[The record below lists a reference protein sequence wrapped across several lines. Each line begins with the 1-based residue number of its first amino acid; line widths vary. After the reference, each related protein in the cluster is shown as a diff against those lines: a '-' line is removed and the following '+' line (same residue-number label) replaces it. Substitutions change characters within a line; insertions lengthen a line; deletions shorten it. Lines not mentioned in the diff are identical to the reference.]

1 MLRSLTRSTHAVVFM
16 SLAALASIAACA
28 EDASD
33 VAKGPPPEH
42 VDVARQEIYFDA
54 DLGSAM
60 GNAIATGNT
69 CASGNEFAPVCA
81 TSAAGDLAYYWTA
94 PSSGTFTFTTTG
106 SGFDTMLQAFN
117 DAQTQS
123 LGCNDDANG
132 TAQSSLSLALSA
144 GQRITIVVDGYSTDC
159 GSFTLNVSGGSS
171 VPTSGLGLWL
181 AADGLALSNGAK
193 VSTWPDQSGNS
204 RNGQMTAV
212 ARQPTFVTNAL
223 NGRPVVR
230 FGGAQSLSLSSP
242 VQPTTF
248 SVFVVG
254 KNSMPSETFS
264 MILGPGGNWPNN
276 QLRWENGSQALFVG
290 TSNGMPAVKSPI
302 GNTRTYHVLSATYNG
317 SMLSVYRNGGL
328 VSNHSFSTNGP
339 WTLAQVGAWYSTYF
353 MQGDL
358 AEVMVYDRSLPGSER
373 SSVESYLRSKYAL

>member
-1 MLRSLTRSTHAVVFM
+1 MLRPFTRSIYAVV
-16 SLAALASIAACA
+16 STLLAASVGFAACA
-28 EDASD
+28 EEGSEF
-33 VAKGPPPEH
+33 AKEAPPEN
-42 VDVARQEIYFDA
+42 VDVARQQIFFDA

-60 GNAIATGNT
+60 GNVVASGST
-69 CASGNEFAPVCA
+69 CSSGNEFAPVCA
-81 TSAAGDLAYYWTA
+81 SSNAGDLAYYWTA

-106 SGFDTMLQAFN
+106 SGFDTVLQAL
-117 DAQTQS
+117 DAGQTQS

-132 TAQSSLSLALSA
+132 TLQSSLSLALSA
-144 GQRITIVVDGYSTDC
+144 GQKITIIVDGYSSSC
-159 GSFTLNVSGGSS
+159 GSFALNISPS

-181 AADGLALSNGAK
+181 AADGLALANGAK
-193 VSTWPDQSGNS
+193 VSTWPDKSGNG
-204 RNGQMTAV
+204 RNGVMATLS
-212 ARQPTFVTNAL
+212 RQPTFVTNAL

-230 FGGAQSLSLSSP
+230 FGGAQSLGLSTP

-290 TSNGMPAVKSPI
+290 TSNGMPAVTSSI
-302 GNTRTYHVLSATYNG
+302 GNTRAYHVLSATYTG
-317 SMLSVYRNGGL
+317 STLSVYRNGGL

-358 AEVMVYDRSLPGSER
+358 AEVMVYDRSLPSSER
-373 SSVESYLRSKYAL
+373 SAVESYLRSKYAL